1 MQVSIFLCQW
11 KSCCVENCCLAQALH
26 IRFDFLLRR
35 HYTLCLSQCQ
45 SDSALTRTYW
55 SSRGTAG
62 RNSRFK
68 LFLLL
73 ILGAFSF
80 VLSAILNS
88 QVGYRCTLVLRL
100 RVSTPSKKQSNIK
113 KVQMVLQP
121 RSAFI
126 GLEGFYIIQSAE
138 TVLHD
143 YHNVSLK
150 HSSSMMTATGIIY
163 NVCQHHV

>member
-11 KSCCVENCCLAQALH
+11 KSCCVENCCLAQALD

-35 HYTLCLSQCQ
+35 HYMLCLFQCQ

-80 VLSAILNS
+80 LLSAILNS
-88 QVGYRCTLVLRL
+88 QAGYRCTLVPRL
-100 RVSTPSKKQSNIK
+100 PFPVPGSPFPVPRSPFPVPRSPFPVPRSPFPVPGISNIPFSCLGPGLSRGRRHYAI
-113 KVQMVLQP
+113 VL
-121 RSAFI
+121 RI
-126 GLEGFYIIQSAE
+126 
-138 TVLHD
+138 
-143 YHNVSLK
+143 N
-150 HSSSMMTATGIIY
+150 
-163 NVCQHHV
+163 NRN

>member
-1 MQVSIFLCQW
+1 M
-11 KSCCVENCCLAQALH
+11 
-26 IRFDFLLRR
+26 
-35 HYTLCLSQCQ
+35 LCLFQCQ

-88 QVGYRCTLVLRL
+88 QASYRCTLVPRL
-100 RVSTPSKKQSNIK
+100 PFPV
-113 KVQMVLQP
+113 P
-121 RSAFI
+121 RSPFPVPRSP
-126 GLEGFYIIQSAE
+126 FPVPRSPFPVPRSPFPVPRSPFPVPRSPFPVPRSPFPVPRSPFPVPRSRY
-138 TVLHD
+138 
-143 YHNVSLK
+143 
-150 HSSSMMTATGIIY
+150 
-163 NVCQHHV
+163 

>member
-1 MQVSIFLCQW
+1 M
-11 KSCCVENCCLAQALH
+11 
-26 IRFDFLLRR
+26 
-35 HYTLCLSQCQ
+35 LCLFQCQ

-88 QVGYRCTLVLRL
+88 QASYRCTLVPRL
-100 RVSTPSKKQSNIK
+100 PFPV
-113 KVQMVLQP
+113 P
-121 RSAFI
+121 RSPFPVPRSPFPVPPSPF
-126 GLEGFYIIQSAE
+126 LVLVTSPHKQRFGFCDSTLFPYATMTFTTTLLRNLARAPSGDKQ
-138 TVLHD
+138 TCGHD
-143 YHNVSLK
+143 LIREKSK
-150 HSSSMMTATGIIY
+150 
-163 NVCQHHV
+163 